1 MIRFDIVNSA
11 RSAGASYGIRLLAG
25 LESKI
30 TRAPYRDQY
39 GARCF
44 FSGGLY
50 VSFQL
55 LPASAAYQVMS
66 FLSDYFYF
74 SEKTYCIFRIFVI

>member
-44 FSGGLY
+44 FGGDYMFHFSCSRHRLHIRLCH
-50 VSFQL
+50 F
-55 LPASAAYQVMS
+55 YQII
-66 FLSDYFYF
+66 FYF